1 MTSIDLTDLGNMYSV
16 IHLKEQ
22 VAIEIDPGSAA
33 LFVIDEQR
41 YFTEPGHPLGRI
53 MEQIG
58 AAQGYFDRVD
68 SCVLPN
74 TRRLLDAFRS
84 NDWPIYFTAFGTAA
98 GDGSDLPPYMQG
110 VDALGLQFIGERVFP
125 SPADESWRIDERVAP
140 MPGEVVLR
148 KHTASPFVGTSL
160 DEEIHGRDVKWIVIA
175 GLVTECCVGQTARD
189 AAERGFQVILVEDGC
204 TGISASAHRILVDA
218 FASIFGHRRSTAA
231 VLDLLGAREDLPAE
245 LPRKRVPAT

>member
-1 MTSIDLTDLGNMYSV
+1 MAGVDLTDMGNMYSV

-22 VAIEIDPGSAA
+22 MAIEIDPGSAA

-41 YFTEPGHPLGRI
+41 YFTEPGHPLGRV

-58 AAQGYFDRVD
+58 AAKGYFDRVD
-68 SCVLPN
+68 SRVVPN
-74 TRRLLDAFRS
+74 TQRLLDAFRS
-84 NDWPIYFTAFGTAA
+84 QGLPIYFTAFGTAA

-110 VDALGLQFIGERVFP
+110 LDALGLEFIGERVFP

-140 MPGEVVLR
+140 LPAEVVLR

-160 DEEIHGRDVKWIVIA
+160 DEEIHGHKVKWLVIV

-189 AAERGFQVILVEDGC
+189 AAERGFHVILVDDAC
-204 TGISASAHRILVDA
+204 TGLSASAHRILVDA
-218 FASIFGHRRSTAA
+218 FAAVFGHRRSTSA
-231 VLDLLGAREDLPAE
+231 VLHLLGTREDRADAFLQN
-245 LPRKRVPAT
+245 RVPAS